1 MTPDRLSAV
10 DEAELEPP
18 VGTGLTFSHLTT
30 ESSSDTEVESTA
42 RLCQK
47 RHVFNVKNKQTN
59 KKKNVC
65 SFCDRG
71 TTSKDENKQKCCCHP
86 QFEVGMVL
94 F

>member
-1 MTPDRLSAV
+1 MFPACTTATHSSLWPVTPDRLSAV

-47 RHVFNVKNKQTN
+47 RHVFNVKNKQQTN
-59 KKKNVC
+59 KKNCLECV
-65 SFCDRG
+65 
-71 TTSKDENKQKCCCHP
+71 
-86 QFEVGMVL
+86 
-94 F
+94 